1 MPTRIELCGALTVE
15 VDGRRVEE
23 ALPGRQGRLLFAYLA
38 LNRDRP
44 VRRDE
49 LVDVVWDDH
58 PPGSPDAGLAAL
70 LTRLRR
76 ALGPDAIEGRGGL
89 RLALPDVSLDVDE
102 ARTAAAAAEAALG
115 ADDVRG
121 AAEQARAA
129 LDHLERPLLPELGGR
144 WVEERRGELEELR
157 SDALE
162 TLARAALRVGP
173 SELPAAE
180 RAARALIGR
189 EPYRESGY
197 GVLMEALA
205 ARGNLAEALRVYD
218 RLRVLLRDELGATPA
233 PQITALNERVLIQ
246 GDAPAAAAPAA
257 APPARGP
264 VALPAVLE
272 RLEERPFVG
281 RDRELALLRECWD
294 ATPAGAGGVVVLAGE
309 AGVGKTRMAARFA
322 AAAHAGGATVLHGR
336 IDEETVVPYQPFVEA
351 LRHYAAHGHEP
362 GVDQDLEALAP
373 LVPEL
378 GGGEPEP
385 VTGERENRRY
395 RLFEAVAALLGQAAS
410 ARPLLLVVEDLQWA
424 GRPTLLLLRH
434 VVRRL
439 HGAPLM
445 VLVTLR
451 DVEAAPAGAP
461 ARLLA
466 DLSREQT
473 VRRIALSG
481 LDEAATVALVGDAE
495 LARTLQDRTAGNPF
509 FIEEMLRSLAERPE
523 ESGVPEGVK
532 DLVSRRLSRLGPE
545 TVETLTAAAVLGRD
559 FRLATLE
566 AMVERPAEQLLEALE
581 EALRAGV
588 VLEDSAQVDHFAFGH
603 ALVRETLYDAPAA
616 SRRARLHLRAGRA
629 LEASGAP
636 VGELAHHFFAARE
649 VGGAE
654 AAVAHGAEAARQAVA
669 AHAYEEAA
677 WHLEQALAALEPAG
691 PDDDLARAELLIAL
705 GDVRWQASEPGA
717 RAAFEEAAEL
727 ARRRDAPEALARAVL
742 GAGGRF
748 YMPTAIDAAYVERLE
763 EAVAALGDTDGPLRA
778 RLLARLA
785 EHLALA
791 DADDRPARLAEQAV
805 AMARRGD
812 DDGALVAALMG
823 RHAALLRIEYVEE
836 RLALIDEALAIAERL
851 EAGELV
857 ALALHW
863 RIYDLVE
870 LGEVGEAGGAYER
883 LLALAHELHQ
893 PLYSHAALAWRGVA
907 AHLNGHFD
915 EAERIARE
923 SFRIAEA
930 AGAPEARAFFLTQ
943 LFAVRREQGRLA
955 ELTEP
960 LERLA
965 RAPGPVGVSWRSTLP
980 YILVEAG
987 EPERAR
993 VTYDA
998 VAADD
1003 FSGLPG
1009 SLFRLTGLICLA
1021 EACAALGDAD
1031 GAESLYARLEP
1042 HAERLVQT
1050 GFSGCW
1056 GSVRRFLGVLAAT
1069 AGRPDDARAHFEAA
1083 LERHTELGAP
1093 GLVARTR
1100 CDLGELLLGEGE
1112 RERGLELLAAA
1123 GPAAA
1128 ELGMAGLAARADVSG
1143 TKLGAL

>member
-1 MPTRIELCGALTVE
+1 VPTRIELCGALTVE

-23 ALPGRQGRLLFAYLA
+23 ALPGRQGRLLFAYLV
-38 LNRDRP
+38 LNRERP

-49 LVDVVWDDH
+49 LVDIVWDDH

-76 ALGPDAIEGRGGL
+76 ALGPEAIEGRGGL
-89 RLALPDVSLDVDE
+89 RLALPGVTLDVDE
-102 ARTAAAAAEAALG
+102 ARAAAAAAEAALG
-115 ADDVRG
+115 ADDADR

-129 LDHLERPLLPELGGR
+129 LDRLERPLLPELTGR
-144 WVEERRGELEELR
+144 WVEERRAELEELR

-205 ARGNLAEALRVYD
+205 ARGNLAEALLVYD

-233 PQITALNERVLIQ
+233 PQITALNERLLMQ
-246 GDAPAAAAPAA
+246 GDSPAAAPAP
-257 APPARGP
+257 APAARGP
-264 VALPAVLE
+264 AALPAVLE

-281 RDRELALLRECWD
+281 REHELALLGECWD
-294 ATPAGAGGVVVLAGE
+294 APGGVVVLAGE
-309 AGVGKTRMAARFA
+309 AGVGKTRLAARFA
-322 AAAHAGGATVLHGR
+322 AAAHTGGATVLHGR
-336 IDEETVVPYQPFVEA
+336 IDEETVMPYQPFVEA
-351 LRHYAAHGHEP
+351 LRHYAAHGRDP
-362 GVDQDLEALAP
+362 GVEQDLEALAP

-378 GGGEPEP
+378 GGGERAPEP
-385 VTGERENRRY
+385 PAGERENRRY
-395 RLFEAVAALLGQAAS
+395 RLFEAVAALLGQAAA

-439 HGAPLM
+439 HGAPFM

-451 DVEAAPAGAP
+451 DVEAEPGGAP

-481 LDEAATVALVGDAE
+481 LDEAATGALVGDAE

-509 FIEEMLRSLAERPE
+509 FIEEMLRSLAEMPE
-523 ESGVPEGVK
+523 ESGVPEGIK
-532 DLVSRRLSRLGPE
+532 DLVSRRLSRLAPE

-566 AMVERPAEQLLEALE
+566 AMVERPVDELLEALE

-588 VLEDSAQVDHFAFGH
+588 VLEDAAQVDRFAFGH
-603 ALVRETLYDAPAA
+603 ALVRETLYDVPAA

-677 WHLEQALAALEPAG
+677 WHLEQALAALA
-691 PDDDLARAELLIAL
+691 DDDLARAELLIAL

-717 RAAFEEAAEL
+717 RAGFDEAAEL
-727 ARRRDAPEALARAVL
+727 ARRSDAPEALARAVL

-748 YMPTAIDAAYVERLE
+748 YMPTAIDTAYVERLE
-763 EAVAALGDTDGPLRA
+763 QAVDALGDTDGPLRA

-791 DADDRPARLAEQAV
+791 DADDRPARLGEQAV

-812 DDGALVAALMG
+812 DAGALAAALMG
-823 RHAALLRIEYVEE
+823 RHAALLRIEHVDE

-863 RIYDLVE
+863 RIYDLLE
-870 LGEVGEAGGAYER
+870 LGEVAEAGRSYER
-883 LLALAHELHQ
+883 LQALAHELHQ

-923 SFRIAEA
+923 SLRIAEA

-965 RAPGPVGVSWRSTLP
+965 RGPGPVGVSWRSTLP

-987 EPERAR
+987 ELERAR
-993 VTYDA
+993 VAYEA

-1031 GAESLYARLEP
+1031 GAEALSARLEP
-1042 HAERLVQT
+1042 HADRLVQT

-1069 AGRPDDARAHFEAA
+1069 AGRPDEARAHFEAA
-1083 LERHTELGAP
+1083 LELHTALDAP

-1100 CDLGELLLGEGE
+1100 CDLGELLLGDGD

-1123 GPAAA
+1123 AAGAA